1 MVRLVVLSAV
11 SLLILLGGLS
21 GCTPLPPKPEQQQ
34 ATADDLPQWQDGM
47 LASLSQGEHH
57 PAVASLFAKAE
68 QARQQQLWRKAMTYL
83 DQARQ
88 IQPRNPAV
96 FYRQAWVSLQMG
108 DAVRA
113 EQLLQRALV
122 FAGGDRELTRRL
134 RLLMAE
140 ALDAQGRGEEARRLR
155 QQAALG

>member
-11 SLLILLGGLS
+11 SVLILLGGLS

-47 LASLSQGEHH
+47 LASLSQGDHH

-122 FAGGDRELTRRL
+122 FAGGDMELARRL

-140 ALDAQGRGEEARRLR
+140 ALDAQGRGAEADNLRR
-155 QQAALG
+155 QAALG

>member
-21 GCTPLPPKPEQQQ
+21 GCAPLPPKPEQQQ

-122 FAGGDRELTRRL
+122 FAGGDMELTRRL

>member
-122 FAGGDRELTRRL
+122 FAGGDMELTRRL

-140 ALDAQGRGEEARRLR
+140 ALDAQGRGAEADSLRR
-155 QQAALG
+155 QAALG

>member
-122 FAGGDRELTRRL
+122 FAGGDMELTRRL

>member
-1 MVRLVVLSAV
+1 
-11 SLLILLGGLS
+11 
-21 GCTPLPPKPEQQQ
+21 
-34 ATADDLPQWQDGM
+34 
-47 LASLSQGEHH
+47 
-57 PAVASLFAKAE
+57 
-68 QARQQQLWRKAMTYL
+68 MTYL

-155 QQAALG
+155 QQAAWDV

>member
-1 MVRLVVLSAV
+1 VVRLVVLSAV

-122 FAGGDRELTRRL
+122 FAGGDMELTRRL

>member
-11 SLLILLGGLS
+11 SLLIFLGGLS

-122 FAGGDRELTRRL
+122 FAGGDMELTRRL

>member
-11 SLLILLGGLS
+11 SLLIFLGGLS

-122 FAGGDRELTRRL
+122 FAGGDMELTRRL

-140 ALDAQGRGEEARRLR
+140 ALDAQGRGAEADNLRR
-155 QQAALG
+155 QAALG